1 MGWAAINCI
10 KQKYIIEMDL
20 LKEFEESV
28 VKSKQLP
35 GQTNENLLKL
45 YSLYKQATEG
55 DINVDKPTNMFDI
68 AGNAKYN
75 AWEKLKGLGKEDAM
89 KNYINLVK
97 ELGS

>member
-1 MGWAAINCI
+1 
-10 KQKYIIEMDL
+10 MDL

-35 GQTNENLLKL
+35 SQTNENLLKL

-55 DINVDKPTNMFDI
+55 DVNIDKPTNMFDI
-68 AGNAKYN
+68 VGNSKYN